1 MADVLDLTGDGGVL
15 KKVIRKAKPGALH
28 PSENLPN
35 VDVHYEGK
43 LADTGD
49 LVLQPAHQY
58 QIGFC
63 FCFFFVFSFIILYSP
78 RAKKVVGFFKDLK
91 CLAIVSF
98 FNLKGKVR

>member
-43 LADTGD
+43 LADSGD
-49 LVLQPAHQY
+49 HDLQPTHQY

-63 FCFFFVFSFIILYSP
+63 FCHFCFFVLLYYIAA
-78 RAKKVVGFFKDLK
+78 RAKKVVGFF
-91 CLAIVSF
+91 
-98 FNLKGKVR
+98 

>member
-49 LVLQPAHQY
+49 RVLQPTHQD
-58 QIGFC
+58 QIGVFFGYFC
-63 FCFFFVFSFIILYSP
+63 FSFIILNSRP
-78 RAKKVVGFFKDLK
+78 CKKSCWFLLGP
-91 CLAIVSF
+91 
-98 FNLKGKVR
+98 

>member
-49 LVLQPAHQY
+49 RVLQPTHQDQTGVFFGY
-58 QIGFC
+58 FC
-63 FCFFFVFSFIILYSP
+63 FHLLYYIAA
-78 RAKKVVGFFKDLK
+78 RAKKVVGFF
-91 CLAIVSF
+91 
-98 FNLKGKVR
+98 

>member
-49 LVLQPAHQY
+49 LVFQPTHQY
-58 QIGFC
+58 QIGLFL
-63 FCFFFVFSFIILYSP
+63 FFRSLYYIAA
-78 RAKKVVGFFKDLK
+78 RAKKVVAFF
-91 CLAIVSF
+91 
-98 FNLKGKVR
+98 

>member
-63 FCFFFVFSFIILYSP
+63 FCFFFLFFRLLYYIAP
-78 RAKKVVGFFKDLK
+78 VQRKL
-91 CLAIVSF
+91 LVS
-98 FNLKGKVR
+98 LRTLSVWLLCVSSI